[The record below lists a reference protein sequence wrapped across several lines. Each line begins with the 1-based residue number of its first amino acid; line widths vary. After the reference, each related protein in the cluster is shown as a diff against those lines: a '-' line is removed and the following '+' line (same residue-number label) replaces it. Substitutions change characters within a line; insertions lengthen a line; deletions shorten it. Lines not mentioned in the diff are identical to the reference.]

1 MSVVYKGYGDTVYG
15 NNVDR
20 LIPFRKF
27 GQNSAIAA
35 TQTLVATAGGTTPYL
50 PSTAQSMEIVS
61 SDAADAS
68 AGAGARTVT
77 VIGLD
82 ANWKVQEETLTMNGI
97 TAVAST
103 KTWLRIY
110 RAYVATCGTY
120 AASNVGVITIRVGSA
135 GTTFVVI
142 AAGNGQTETTHYCTA
157 AEETYYINDAH
168 FAVDSN
174 KPVNFTS
181 WVVYNTNTATATR
194 RVIHTC
200 SGVAAGLEYQYD
212 PPVAIPP
219 YSDIYITATAT
230 GGGGAGSVDYNGF
243 IARGVFKI

>member
-1 MSVVYKGYGDTVYG
+1 MSVIHTAYSDIVYG
-15 NNVDR
+15 TNVDR
-20 LIPFRKF
+20 LVPFRKF

-35 TQTLVATAGGTTPYL
+35 TQTLVASAGGTTPYL
-50 PSTAQSMEIVS
+50 PQTAQSMEIVS

-77 VIGLD
+77 VVGLD

-97 TAVAST
+97 AAVAST

-110 RAYVATCGTY
+110 RAYVVTCGTY
-120 AASNVGVITIRVGSA
+120 ASSNVGIITIRVGGA

-142 AAGNGQTETTHYCTA
+142 LAGNGQTQTSHYCTS
-157 AEETYYINDAH
+157 AEETYYVNDAH

-181 WVVYNTNTATATR
+181 WIVYDANTATASR

-200 SGVAAGLEYQYD
+200 SGVSTGLEFQYD

-219 YSDIYITATAT
+219 YSDIYITATAA
-230 GGGGAGSVDYNGF
+230 GGGGTGSVDYNGF